1 MAPLNL
7 YLNLRLISFDF
18 RFKKL
23 IKIVNTIPTTISPTL
38 YTNWI
43 VSAVAEG
50 RFYGREL
57 YIKSNLVLVIDD
69 TCRSQQISRT
79 LLLAQTAVAM
89 VALLSSRQVLQLL
102 PDPAA
107 RQDHYGRGWG
117 GLLDPPRPTG
127 LAPSLM
133 LWTLRPKCS
142 SPIWKCCQVKFLVQI
157 SRKLTSLD
165 SRLVNWSV

>member
-1 MAPLNL
+1 MALLNL

-18 RFKKL
+18 RFKNL

-50 RFYGREL
+50 RFSGREL

-69 TCRSQQISRT
+69 TCRSQKLSRT

-107 RQDHYGRGWG
+107 RQDHYGRG
-117 GLLDPPRPTG
+117 
-127 LAPSLM
+127 
-133 LWTLRPKCS
+133 
-142 SPIWKCCQVKFLVQI
+142 
-157 SRKLTSLD
+157 
-165 SRLVNWSV
+165 